1 MKKAVIFALLLIVF
15 LNLIYAECS
24 NEQINI
30 NTASATEL
38 DKITYVGPATAESII
53 SARPFSSVDDLIR
66 VSGIGE
72 IKLEAIK
79 TQGLACIENTDIEP
93 EEEEKIE
100 EDETETQKEVEKNE
114 IAEEEI
120 LVINPK
126 KDAIKLSPQTIK
138 SEENN
143 SNLNKNNYAIY
154 GLVIFCILLGGLFL
168 AKKIKFKER
177 KNEFE

>member
-15 LNLIYAECS
+15 LNVIYAECS
-24 NEQINI
+24 NEQIDI

-38 DKITYVGPATAESII
+38 DKIIYIGPATANNII
-53 SARPFSSVDDLIR
+53 ATRPFETLDNLID

-72 IKLEAIK
+72 VKLEAIK
-79 TQGLACIENTDIEP
+79 TQGLACVGNLNIEP

-114 IAEEEI
+114 IADEEI
-120 LVINPK
+120 LIINPQ

-143 SNLNKNNYAIY
+143 SDLSKNNYAIY